1 MFSLMY
7 SEVLGKEKMV
17 TYQEEE
23 RWRLRR
29 QSTKQAISLA
39 MQGNWKAAIDV
50 NQSILDVFPD
60 DVEALNRL
68 GRAYLEL
75 GEYQE
80 AEAAYRR
87 TTEIDSYNA
96 IAVKNLQRLSHL
108 REVAAAGEVD
118 ADRLE
123 PQYFIEEIGKAGIV
137 RLVEL
142 APPEVIAR
150 MVAGDRVQLR
160 IDGTDLIAENSR
172 GTYLGRVETEHG
184 PRLAR
189 LMAGG
194 NRYSAAIVSMAEGTV
209 RVIVREV
216 FRDPSQAG
224 RLSFPSRG
232 VRVTRPDYSER
243 AIRRG
248 LEQEASREYGYTVV
262 GGGDEMEILAE
273 DSSDDDTDISEE
285 E

>member
-1 MFSLMY
+1 MFSLRY
-7 SEVLGKEKMV
+7 SEVLAVERVM

-23 RWRLRR
+23 WSRLRR

-39 MQGNWKAAIDV
+39 MQGSWKEAIAI
-50 NQSILDVFPD
+50 NQSILEVFPN

-87 TTEIDSYNA
+87 TTEIDPYNS

-108 REVAAAGEVD
+108 REAAAGEVD

-123 PQYFIEEIGKAGIV
+123 PQYFIEEVGKAGV
-137 RLVEL
+137 VQLVEL
-142 APPEVIAR
+142 APPEVLAR

-172 GTYLGRVETEHG
+172 GTYLGRIEPEHG
-184 PRLAR
+184 QRLAR
-189 LMAGG
+189 LMGRG
-194 NRYSAAIVSMAEGTV
+194 NRYLAAIVSLTDGAV

-224 RLSFPSRG
+224 RPSFPSKGIRL
-232 VRVTRPDYSER
+232 VRPDYSER
-243 AIRRG
+243 VIRRE
-248 LEQEASREYGYTVV
+248 LEQAAGREYGYTVV
-262 GGGDEMEILAE
+262 GGGDDMEILTD
-273 DSSDDDTDISEE
+273 DSVDDDFEVNDED
-285 E
+285 

>member
-1 MFSLMY
+1 MM
-7 SEVLGKEKMV
+7 

-23 RWRLRR
+23 WSRLRR

-39 MQGNWKAAIDV
+39 MEGSWKEAIAV
-50 NQSILDVFPD
+50 NQSILEAFPD

-87 TTEIDSYNA
+87 TTEIDPYNA
-96 IAVKNLQRLSHL
+96 IAVKNLQRLTHL
-108 REVAAAGEVD
+108 KEVAVAGEID

-123 PQYFIEEIGKAGIV
+123 PQYFIEEIGKAGIIQ
-137 RLVEL
+137 LVEL

-150 MVAGDRVQLR
+150 LVAGDRVQLR
-160 IDGTDLIAENSR
+160 IDGTDLIVENSR
-172 GTYLGRVETEHG
+172 GTYLGRVEAEHG
-184 PRLAR
+184 QRLAR

-194 NRYSAAIVSMAEGTV
+194 NRYSAAVVSLADGAV
-209 RVIVREV
+209 RVIIREV

-243 AIRRG
+243 AIRRE

-262 GGGDEMEILAE
+262 GGGDEMEILSE
-273 DSSDDDTDISEE
+273 DSSDDDSEVSDE

>member
-1 MFSLMY
+1 M
-7 SEVLGKEKMV
+7 

-23 RWRLRR
+23 RSRLRR

-39 MQGNWKAAIDV
+39 MQGSWKEAAAV
-50 NQSILDVFPD
+50 NRSILEVFPH

-87 TTEIDSYNA
+87 TTEIDPYNA

-108 REVAAAGEVD
+108 REVAAADEVD

-123 PQYFIEEIGKAGIV
+123 PQHFIEEVGKAGVV

-160 IDGTDLIAENSR
+160 IDGTDLVVENSR
-172 GTYLGRVETEHG
+172 GSYLGRVEPEYG
-184 PRLAR
+184 QRLAR

-194 NRYSAAIVSMAEGTV
+194 NRYSAAIVSLTEGAV

-224 RLSFPSRG
+224 RPSFPSKG
-232 VRVTRPDYSER
+232 TRVTRPDYSER
-243 AIRRG
+243 AIRRE
-248 LEQEASREYGYTVV
+248 LEQEASREFGYTVV
-262 GGGDEMEILAE
+262 GGSDEMDILADE
-273 DSSDDDTDISEE
+273 SDDDDFEVSDEE
-285 E
+285 

>member
-1 MFSLMY
+1 
-7 SEVLGKEKMV
+7 
-17 TYQEEE
+17 
-23 RWRLRR
+23 
-29 QSTKQAISLA
+29 
-39 MQGNWKAAIDV
+39 MQGSWKEAAAV
-50 NQSILDVFPD
+50 NRSILEVFPH

-87 TTEIDSYNA
+87 TTEIDPYNA

-108 REVAAAGEVD
+108 REVAAADEVD

-123 PQYFIEEIGKAGIV
+123 PQHFIEEVGKAGVV

-160 IDGTDLIAENSR
+160 IDGTDLVVENSR
-172 GTYLGRVETEHG
+172 GSYLGRVEPEYG
-184 PRLAR
+184 QRLAR

-194 NRYSAAIVSMAEGTV
+194 NRYSAAIVSLTEGAV

-224 RLSFPSRG
+224 RPSFPSKG
-232 VRVTRPDYSER
+232 TRVTRPYYSER
-243 AIRRG
+243 AIRRE
-248 LEQEASREYGYTVV
+248 LEQEASREFGYTVV
-262 GGGDEMEILAE
+262 GGSDEMDILADE
-273 DSSDDDTDISEE
+273 SDDDDFEVSDEE
-285 E
+285 

>member
-7 SEVLGKEKMV
+7 SEVLGIERMM

-23 RWRLRR
+23 WSRQRR

-39 MQGNWKAAIDV
+39 MQGSWKEAIAV
-50 NQSILDVFPD
+50 NRSILAVFPD

-75 GEYQE
+75 GEYHE

-108 REVAAAGEVD
+108 KEAAADEVD
-118 ADRLE
+118 AERLE
-123 PQYFIEEIGKAGIV
+123 PQYFIEEVGKAGV
-137 RLVEL
+137 VHLVEL

-150 MVAGDRVQLR
+150 MVAGDRVQLKV
-160 IDGTDLIAENSR
+160 DGTDLIAENSR
-172 GTYLGRVETEHG
+172 GTYLGRVEPAHG
-184 PRLAR
+184 QRLAR

-194 NRYSAAIVSMAEGTV
+194 NRYSAAIVSLTEGAV

-216 FRDPSQAG
+216 FRDPRQAG

-232 VRVTRPDYSER
+232 MRIVRPDYSER
-243 AIRRG
+243 VMRREM
-248 LEQEASREYGYTVV
+248 EQEAGGEYGYTVV
-262 GGGDEMEILAE
+262 GGGDEMEILVDDAT
-273 DSSDDDTDISEE
+273 DDDFEVSDEE
-285 E
+285 

>member
-1 MFSLMY
+1 MM
-7 SEVLGKEKMV
+7 

-23 RWRLRR
+23 RSRQRR

-39 MQGNWKAAIDV
+39 MQGSWKEAIAV
-50 NQSILDVFPD
+50 NQGILDVFPD

-87 TTEIDSYNA
+87 TTEIDPYNA

-108 REVAAAGEVD
+108 REVAVSGEVD

-137 RLVEL
+137 HLVEM
-142 APPEVIAR
+142 ASPEVIAR

-160 IDGTDLIAENSR
+160 IDGTDLIVENSH
-172 GTYLGRVETEHG
+172 GTYLGRVEPEHG
-184 PRLAR
+184 QRLAR

-194 NRYSAAIVSMAEGTV
+194 NRYSAAVVSLAEGAV

-216 FRDPSQAG
+216 YRDPSQAG

-232 VRVTRPDYSER
+232 VRVIRPDYSER

-248 LEQEASREYGYTVV
+248 LEHEAGRDYGYTVV
-262 GGGDEMEILAE
+262 GGGDEIEIMAE
-273 DSSDDDTDISEE
+273 DSSDDDIEVSDEE
-285 E
+285 

>member
-1 MFSLMY
+1 M
-7 SEVLGKEKMV
+7 

-23 RWRLRR
+23 WSRLRR

-39 MQGNWKAAIDV
+39 MQGSWKEAIAV
-50 NQSILDVFPD
+50 NQSILEVFPN

-75 GEYQE
+75 CEYQE

-87 TTEIDSYNA
+87 TTEIDPYNA

-108 REVAAAGEVD
+108 REVAADDKVD
-118 ADRLE
+118 TDRLE
-123 PQYFIEEIGKAGIV
+123 PQYFIEEVGKAGVV

-142 APPEVIAR
+142 APPEVVAR

-160 IDGTDLIAENSR
+160 IDGTDLIVENSR
-172 GTYLGRVETEHG
+172 GTYLGRVEPEHG
-184 PRLAR
+184 QRLAR
-189 LMAGG
+189 LMGGG
-194 NRYSAAIVSMAEGTV
+194 NRYSAAIVSLTEGAI

-224 RLSFPSRG
+224 RLSFPSKEMRL
-232 VRVTRPDYSER
+232 VRSDYSER
-243 AIRRG
+243 AIRRE
-248 LEQEASREYGYTVV
+248 LEQAAGREFGYTVV
-262 GGGDEMEILAE
+262 GGGDDMEILTD
-273 DSSDDDTDISEE
+273 DSADDDFELSDEE
-285 E
+285 

>member
-1 MFSLMY
+1 MFSLRY
-7 SEVLGKEKMV
+7 AEVLGVERMM

-23 RWRLRR
+23 WSRLRR
-29 QSTKQAISLA
+29 QSTKQAISRA
-39 MQGNWKAAIDV
+39 MQGSWKEAVAV
-50 NQSILDVFPD
+50 NQSILEVFPN

-80 AEAAYRR
+80 ADAAYRR
-87 TTEIDSYNA
+87 TTEIDPYNA

-108 REVAAAGEVD
+108 REAAAADEVD

-123 PQYFIEEIGKAGIV
+123 PQYFIEEVGKAGV
-137 RLVEL
+137 VQLVEL

-160 IDGTDLIAENSR
+160 IDGTDLIVENSR
-172 GTYLGRVETEHG
+172 GTYLGRVEPEHG
-184 PRLAR
+184 QRLAR

-194 NRYSAAIVSMAEGTV
+194 NRYSAAIVSLTEGAV

-224 RLSFPSRG
+224 RLSFPSKG
-232 VRVTRPDYSER
+232 MRVVRPDYSER
-243 AIRRG
+243 VIRRE
-248 LEQEASREYGYTVV
+248 LEQEAGRDFGYTVV
-262 GGGDEMEILAE
+262 GGGDETEILTD
-273 DSSDDDTDISEE
+273 DSSDDDFEVSDEE
-285 E
+285 

>member
-7 SEVLGKEKMV
+7 AEVLGAKRMMA
-17 TYQEEE
+17 YQEDEWA
-23 RWRLRR
+23 RQRR

-39 MQGNWKAAIDV
+39 MEGNWKEAVAV
-50 NQSILDVFPD
+50 NRSIIEVFPD

-68 GRAYLEL
+68 GRAHLEL

-87 TTEIDSYNA
+87 TTEIDPYNA

-123 PQYFIEEIGKAGIV
+123 PQYFIEEIGKAGVV
-137 RLVEL
+137 RLEEL

-160 IDGTDLIAENSR
+160 IDGTDLVVENSR
-172 GTYLGRVETEHG
+172 GVYLGRVEPEHG
-184 PRLAR
+184 QRLAR

-194 NRYSAAIVSMAEGTV
+194 NQYSAAIVSLTEGAV
-209 RVIVREV
+209 RIIVREV
-216 FRDPSQAG
+216 FREPGQAG
-224 RLSFPSRG
+224 RLSFPPKG
-232 VRVTRPDYSER
+232 TRVARPDYSER
-243 AIRRG
+243 VMRREM
-248 LEQEASREYGYTVV
+248 EQEASREYGYTVV
-262 GGGDEMEILAE
+262 GGGDEMEILAD
-273 DSSDDDTDISEE
+273 DSSDDDFEVSDEE
-285 E
+285 